1 MVVLGISAY
10 YHDSAAAL
18 VKDGVIIAAAAEERF
33 NRVKHF
39 KGFPT
44 LACQFCLSYASVN
57 IEDVDKIV
65 FYEKPFLKF
74 ERIIKTQIN
83 YSPYGLNTFLSA
95 IPIWLKERL
104 NMRETIKKEIT
115 QIFNYTP
122 DDIHFCKHHLSHAAL
137 AYYTSPFESCSILVV
152 DAVGENATTSIIKA
166 SEGRLKAIKH
176 QQFPHSLGLLYS
188 SFTYYLGFQVNS
200 DEYKVMGLAPY
211 GKRDSDEYKQY
222 KETILS
228 KLVKI
233 NNDGSIR
240 LNDELFTF
248 MYGERMVDDKKWAM
262 LFGFPKRESQAPITD
277 HHQNLALAIQDITED
292 IILKMADY
300 ARHTIGLNNLC
311 VVGGCGLN
319 CSAVGKLIENSQLG
333 SVYVPFAPGDDGGA
347 IGCALYMSTFNE
359 EKHPVLH
366 YPYLGPSFND
376 LEVKMALE
384 SENAKYEY
392 VSDSETL
399 YKVISLEIGRGKI
412 VGWFQGR
419 MEFGSRALGN
429 RSILADPRN
438 TQMKDKINSNVKF
451 RESFRPFAPSVLEEF
466 ANTIFDTRE
475 KSPYMAA
482 TFKLKHD
489 IVDLPAITHV
499 NKTARIQTV
508 SFDFNEKFYG
518 LLSTF
523 YKQTG
528 CPVLL
533 NTSFNVMGEPI
544 VCTPADALKTFMN
557 SGIDLLVINNF
568 IVKKQ

>member
-44 LACQFCLSYASVN
+44 LACQFCMSCASIK

-74 ERIIKTQIN
+74 ERIIRTQIN

-104 NMRETIKKEIT
+104 NMRETIKKEIA
-115 QIFNYTP
+115 QNFNYTP
-122 DDIHFCKHHLSHAAL
+122 NNIYFCKHHLSHAAL
-137 AYYTSPFESCSILVV
+137 AYYTSPFENCSILVV

-211 GKRDSDEYKQY
+211 GKRYSNEYKQY
-222 KETILS
+222 KEIILS
-228 KLVKI
+228 KIVKI
-233 NNDGSIR
+233 NDDGSIR

-248 MYGERMVDDKKWAM
+248 MYGSKMVDDKKWAM
-262 LFGFPKRESQAPITD
+262 LFGFPRRESQAPITD
-277 HHQNLALAIQDITED
+277 LHQNLALAIQDITEE

-300 ARHTIGLNNLC
+300 ARHTMGLNNLC

-319 CSAVGKLIENSQLG
+319 SSAVGKLMENSQLG

-347 IGCALYMSTFNE
+347 IGCALYMSTFND
-359 EKHPVLH
+359 EKRPALH
-366 YPYLGPSFND
+366 CPYLGPSFND
-376 LEVKMALE
+376 MEVKMALE
-384 SENAKYEY
+384 AENAKYEY
-392 VSDSETL
+392 VSDWETL
-399 YKVISLEIGRGKI
+399 YNVISLEIGRGKI

-419 MEFGSRALGN
+419 MEFGPRALGN

-466 ANTIFDTRE
+466 ASTIFATRE

-482 TFKLKHD
+482 TFKLKPE

-499 NKTARIQTV
+499 NRTARIQTV
-508 SFDFNEKFYG
+508 SFDLNEKFYG

>member
-122 DDIHFCKHHLSHAAL
+122 DDIYFCKHHLSHAAL

-166 SEGRLKAIKH
+166 SEGRIKAIKH

-419 MEFGSRALGN
+419 MEFGPRALGN

>member
-122 DDIHFCKHHLSHAAL
+122 DDIYFCKHHLSHAAL

-277 HHQNLALAIQDITED
+277 HHQNLALAIQDITEY

-376 LEVKMALE
+376 LEVKIALE

-399 YKVISLEIGRGKI
+399 YKAISLEIGRGKI

-419 MEFGSRALGN
+419 MEFGPRALGN

-508 SFDFNEKFYG
+508 SFGFNEKFYG

>member
-122 DDIHFCKHHLSHAAL
+122 DDIYFCKHHLSHAAL

-277 HHQNLALAIQDITED
+277 HHQNLALAIQDITEY

-376 LEVKMALE
+376 LEVKIALE

-399 YKVISLEIGRGKI
+399 YKAISLEIGRGKI

-419 MEFGSRALGN
+419 MEFGPRALGN